1 MLPFSLKESRQAN
14 PLRVP
19 QRGPY
24 GEKYPLTGHFYLSFN
39 ISLLIFP
46 SESPVREP
54 PPSSPTG
61 SLWREILRLQ
71 SHWSIYTF
79 MSARVLKKEPS
90 YKMGKNVWSLST
102 ELRADRR
109 STYNGVQPGSPRGS
123 LTIRLSLPQC
133 HAALSMVPSTL
144 AWVDQSP
151 VSQHVS

>member
-1 MLPFSLKESRQAN
+1 MDLLPQFPNGTAMEGDNCLQNLLHPVSWK
-14 PLRVP
+14 
-19 QRGPY
+19 
-24 GEKYPLTGHFYLSFN
+24 FN
-39 ISLLIFP
+39 FP